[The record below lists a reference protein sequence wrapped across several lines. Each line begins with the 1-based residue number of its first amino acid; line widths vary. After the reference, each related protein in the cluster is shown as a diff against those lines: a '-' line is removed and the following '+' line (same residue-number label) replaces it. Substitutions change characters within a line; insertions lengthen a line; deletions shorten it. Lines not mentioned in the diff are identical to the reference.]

1 MNKLSILLNLFIIL
15 VCVCSPGLSTR
26 FVSEAGPGSNRSLLG
41 QNSSKGRVLS
51 TGGVHKGWVK
61 NPRRALRESK
71 TRYPCSKNSSG
82 ALSL

>member
-15 VCVCSPGLSTR
+15 VCVCSSGPSTR

-51 TGGVHKGWVK
+51 TGGVHKGRVK
-61 NPRRALRESK
+61 NPGGLYERARPGTLVAK
-71 TRYPCSKNSSG
+71 ILGG